1 MIKKIT
7 IKNYKSIL
15 DTSLHLSPFTL
26 LIGANGTGKSNFL
39 QFLKSISDVL
49 NDKSSTLPKHI
60 NHNSSEQ
67 EFIFTDEKER
77 VLKLIDQKEGNYP
90 EPFHF
95 NFQIDNESDIMNLNE
110 LKENVWYKQHPLIS
124 TLKNVSI
131 FSLDPENAGR
141 QEDLVPNPVV
151 LEDGSGVVQVLDAL
165 KTGDRED
172 LFDKIEYTLSQF
184 ISEIEKLS
192 FLPNKNVKQLQ
203 VREKYISSPVPVSQ
217 LSDGVK
223 LALILITIIFQER
236 PPSLICIEEIDRGLH
251 PRLFGKIV
259 ELCFDMANRENMP
272 QIIATTHNP
281 YLVDQFKDNED
292 SIIISEKKEGKTLF
306 TSLKERLI
314 NLKPEEEPLGE
325 LWYSGY
331 IGGVPHEGV

>member
-1 MIKKIT
+1 MIKNIN

-15 DTSLHLSPFTL
+15 DTSFHLSPFTL
-26 LIGANGTGKSNFL
+26 LIGANGTGKSNFF
-39 QFLKSISDVL
+39 QFLKAVSEVL
-49 NDKSSTLPKHI
+49 NDRPFNLPKHI
-60 NHNSSEQ
+60 NYNSLEQ
-67 EFIFTDEKER
+67 EYIFTDEKQR
-77 VLKLIDQKEGNYP
+77 ILKLINQQDDQHSETL
-90 EPFHF
+90 HF
-95 NFQIDNESDIMNLNE
+95 NFQIDNESDVMNFDEIKKNIR
-110 LKENVWYKQHPLIS
+110 YKQHPLIS
-124 TLKNVSI
+124 ILRNVSI
-131 FSLDPENAGR
+131 FSLNPENAGR
-141 QEDLVPNPVV
+141 QEDLVSNPVV
-151 LEDGSGVVQVLDAL
+151 LEEGSGVVQVLDAL

-203 VREKYISSPVPVSQ
+203 VREKFISTPVPVSQ

-223 LALILITIIFQER
+223 LALILITIVFQER

-259 ELCFDMANRENMP
+259 ELCFNMANRDNMP

-281 YLVDQFKDNED
+281 YLIDQFKDNED
-292 SIIISEKKEGKTLF
+292 AIVISEKIEGKTFF
-306 TSLKERLI
+306 TSLNERLANI
-314 NLKPEEEPLGE
+314 KPGEEPLGE

-331 IGGVPHEGV
+331 VGGIPH

>member
-1 MIKKIT
+1 MIKKIN
-7 IKNYKSIL
+7 INNFKSIL

-39 QFLKSISDVL
+39 QFLKAVSDEL
-49 NDKSSTLPKHI
+49 NDRPSIFPKHI
-60 NHNSSEQ
+60 NYKSSEQ
-67 EFIFTDEKER
+67 EFIFTDENER
-77 VLKLIDQKEGNYP
+77 ILKLIHQQEDEHP
-90 EPFHF
+90 EPLHF
-95 NFQIDNESDIMNLNE
+95 YFELDNESDIIDFDE
-110 LKENVWYKQHPLIS
+110 LKKNNWYKQHPLIS
-124 TLKNVSI
+124 TLRNVSI

-203 VREKYISSPVPVSQ
+203 VREKFISTPIPVSQ

-223 LALILITIIFQER
+223 LALILITIVFQER

-259 ELCFDMANRENMP
+259 ELCFNMANRDNMP

-292 SIIISEKKEGKTLF
+292 AIIISEKREGKTLF
-306 TSLKERLI
+306 TSLKERLFH
-314 NLKPEEEPLGE
+314 LQPGEEALGE

>member
-1 MIKKIT
+1 MIKKIN

-15 DTSLHLSPFTL
+15 DASLHLSPFTL

-39 QFLKSISDVL
+39 QFLKAVSDVL
-49 NDKSSTLPKHI
+49 NDKSSNLPKHI
-60 NHNSSEQ
+60 NYKSSEQ
-67 EFIFTDEKER
+67 EFIFTDEKEDI
-77 VLKLIDQKEGNYP
+77 LKLINKQDQYSQL
-90 EPFHF
+90 FHF
-95 NFQIDNESDIMNLNE
+95 NFKIDNESDTMNFEKLNE
-110 LKENVWYKQHPLIS
+110 NIWCNGHPLLS
-124 TLKNVSI
+124 TLRNVSI
-131 FSLDPENAGR
+131 FSLDPKNAGL

-151 LEDGSGVVQVLDAL
+151 LEDGSGVVQVLDSL

-172 LFDKIEYTLSQF
+172 LFDKIEYTLTQF

-203 VREKYISSPVPVSQ
+203 VREKYISTPIPVSQ

-223 LALILITIIFQER
+223 LALILITIVFQER
-236 PPSLICIEEIDRGLH
+236 PPSLLCIEEIDRGLH

-259 ELCFDMANRENMP
+259 DLCFNMSNRDNMP

-292 SIIISEKKEGKTLF
+292 AIIISEKKEGKTLF
-306 TSLKERLI
+306 TSLKERLFT
-314 NLKPEEEPLGE
+314 LKPGEEPLGE

-331 IGGVPHEGV
+331 IGGIPHEGV

>member
-7 IKNYKSIL
+7 IKNYKSII
-15 DTSLHLSPFTL
+15 DTSIHLSPFTL

-39 QFLKSISDVL
+39 QFLKAISDVL
-49 NDKSSTLPKHI
+49 NDKPSILPKHI
-60 NHNSSEQ
+60 NYNSTEQ
-67 EFIFTDEKER
+67 EFIFTDENKDI
-77 VLKLIDQKEGNYP
+77 LKLLNQQDQNSQP
-90 EPFHF
+90 F
-95 NFQIDNESDIMNLNE
+95 NFFFKIDNESNNMNFDK
-110 LKENVWYKQHPLIS
+110 LKETDWCNQHPLLS
-124 TLKNVSI
+124 TLRNVSI
-131 FSLDPENAGR
+131 FSLDPQNAGR
-141 QEDLVPNPVV
+141 QEDLVSNPVV

-203 VREKYISSPVPVSQ
+203 VREKYISKPIPVSQ

-259 ELCFDMANRENMP
+259 ELCFNMANRDDMP

-292 SIIISEKKEGKTLF
+292 AIIISEKKEGNTLF
-306 TSLKERLI
+306 TSLKERLF
-314 NLKPEEEPLGE
+314 NLKPGEEPLGE